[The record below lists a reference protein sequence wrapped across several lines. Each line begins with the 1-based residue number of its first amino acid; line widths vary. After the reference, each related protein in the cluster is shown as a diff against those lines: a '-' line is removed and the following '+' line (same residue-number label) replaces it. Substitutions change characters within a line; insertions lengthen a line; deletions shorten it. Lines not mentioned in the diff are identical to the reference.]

1 MTHQQDNLS
10 IFVLSKHFTDTV
22 SRVQKSFWQFVKEE
36 FPNNKINIREKSL
49 YNIDFLEEVTR
60 TLKDHIKNYSAIPDN
75 VLMSLLQE
83 ALDITNDELYENY
96 LAYVNSK
103 ENSLDKSIIFTKIP
117 EEIYYSDPSKCL
129 DVWLHHTNSLISIY
143 NILL

>member
-22 SRVQKSFWQFVKEE
+22 SRVQKSFWQFVNEE

-60 TLKDHIKNYSAIPDN
+60 TLKDYIKNHSAIPDN

-129 DVWLHHTNSLISIY
+129 DVWLHYTNSLICIY
-143 NILL
+143 NIL

>member
-22 SRVQKSFWQFVKEE
+22 SRVQKSFWQFVNEE

-60 TLKDHIKNYSAIPDN
+60 TLKDYIKNHSAIPDN

-96 LAYVNSK
+96 RDTIVFVIDPDCY
-103 ENSLDKSIIFTKIP
+103 SIDI
-117 EEIYYSDPSKCL
+117 CHL
-129 DVWLHHTNSLISIY
+129 
-143 NILL
+143 